1 MKNGEKRAVSTKRAL
16 KYYILRIYDT
26 MPCPRRSWGKIGAIW
41 LPGFALVKIKN
52 ALFVLFKSK
61 IIFLQPYN

>member
-1 MKNGEKRAVSTKRAL
+1 MKNGEKRAVRARRAL
-16 KYYILRIYDT
+16 KYYILRIYNT
-26 MPCPRRSWGKIGAIW
+26 TRCPRKSWGKISAIW
-41 LPGFALVKIKN
+41 LPGFAMVKIKN